1 MCPHVNLD
9 CKVIFMEIILAP
21 SNLGL
26 RPLHPGHEPGTW
38 RAPAVLMANGLAAAV
53 GAIAIVPLPRPAYT
67 PLAQP
72 GTRLYNGVTMRAFNL
87 ELAARVADSHA
98 RGVFPLVI
106 GGDCSVLLGALAGAR
121 RAGGVALVHVD
132 GHSDFRHP
140 GNYDPT
146 QSLGAVAGMDLALA
160 TGRGEALMTQWPGVA
175 APLVA
180 EEHVVQLGERENRD
194 ADFAWPDVN
203 DTAITRIDVFD
214 ANAAGPAAV
223 ASRINAVLDRAEARR
238 FWLHLDVD
246 VLDQAL
252 MPAVDSPGSPG
263 IAPDALLT
271 ILRAVR
277 NGGGCCGMS
286 VTVFDPDKDPDGSC
300 ATLLV
305 TLLGQLFA
313 PAQASGRM
321 ADMLV

>member
-1 MCPHVNLD
+1 
-9 CKVIFMEIILAP
+9 MEIILAP

-26 RPLHPGHEPGTW
+26 RPLAPGHEPGTW
-38 RAPAVLMANGLAAAV
+38 RAPAVLMAQGLEAAV
-53 GAIAIVPLPRPAYT
+53 GARTCVALPRPAYT
-67 PLAQP
+67 PMAQP

-106 GGDCSVLLGALAGAR
+106 GGDCSVLLGALTGAR
-121 RAGGVALVHVD
+121 SAGGVSLVHVD

-140 GNYDPT
+140 GNYDPAQT
-146 QSLGAVAGMDLALA
+146 LGAVAGMDLALA
-160 TGRGEALMTQWPGVA
+160 TGRGEALMTQWPGVT

-180 EEHVVQLGERENRD
+180 EEYVVQLGERENRD

-203 DTAITRIDVFD
+203 DTAITRIDVFE
-214 ANAAGPAAV
+214 ANAAGAAV
-223 ASRINAVLDRAEARR
+223 VAERINAVLDRRAPRR

-263 IAPDALLT
+263 IAPDALLA
-271 ILRAVR
+271 ILRTLLD
-277 NGGGCCGMS
+277 GGGCCGMT
-286 VTVFDPDKDPDGSC
+286 VTVFDPDKDPDGAC
-300 ATLLV
+300 TALLV
-305 TLLGQLFA
+305 ALLGQLFA
-313 PAQASGRM
+313 PAPVSGRV